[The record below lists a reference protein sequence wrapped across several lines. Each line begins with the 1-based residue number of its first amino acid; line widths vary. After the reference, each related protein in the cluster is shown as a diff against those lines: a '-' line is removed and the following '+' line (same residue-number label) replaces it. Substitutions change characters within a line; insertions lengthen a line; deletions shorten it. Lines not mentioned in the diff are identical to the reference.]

1 MRISL
6 EQALDILMDHV
17 TQGRTER
24 KPLEQCLGLVLSQDV
39 FALLDMPPFSR
50 SAQDG
55 YALCSKDS
63 VGVDAE
69 NPVKLKVTGKI
80 YAGDYLDIQVRSGEA
95 VCIRQEDTDEGE
107 NVVQIYK
114 EVEPGGSI
122 CFKGEEYKKGHI
134 LLHAGTKIDAAALA
148 VASGNG
154 IMELPVYE
162 RVRAAVVSSG
172 SEVVEPGTPL
182 TPGKIYN
189 TNTVYMKARLHQLG
203 AQVMMSQTV
212 GDDLEVMTGALKE
225 AANQAE
231 LVITTG
237 GVSVGQKDLTEEAL
251 LSIGAKILF
260 HGIAMKPGMPT
271 LAAEKDG
278 VLFIGLSGNPFSA
291 AIPFEM
297 FVREIL
303 SLKMG
308 DPELKLRRETL
319 TAVTGFSKNSRRRR
333 FLRGKAVGKEVW
345 LPDQQ
350 ANGQMRSMVGCNCLI
365 EIPAGSGPVQAGDK
379 VEVLWL

>member
-69 NPVKLKVTGKI
+69 NTVKLKVTGKI

-95 VCIRQEDTDEGE
+95 GR
-107 NVVQIYK
+107 
-114 EVEPGGSI
+114 SI

-203 AQVMMSQTV
+203 AQVMISQTV